1 MIQFKNLKKNFGSRE
16 ILRGL
21 DLTISKGEII
31 FLLGKSGV
39 GKSVLLKMIVGLMA
53 PSSGE
58 ILLDGE
64 EISNKSEEEFFEVR
78 KKCGM
83 VFQHPALF
91 DSLSIFDNVAFGLR
105 KSLKLNEEEVLT
117 RVKKSL
123 ELVHLKTNEDFYNK
137 KASEISYGTQ
147 KRVSLARSLAVAPEV
162 LLFDEPT
169 TGLDPISTNAINNL
183 IQNLSRTLNTTS
195 IVVSHDMECALA
207 IADQIVVLNEGMII
221 AKGTPQEIR
230 TNQLPVVKEFM
241 AEVKHG

>member
-83 VFQHPALF
+83 VFQHPAVF

>member
-1 MIQFKNLKKNFGSRE
+1 LIQFKNIKKNFGSRE

-91 DSLSIFDNVAFGLR
+91 DSLSVFDNVAFGLR
-105 KSLKLNEEEVLT
+105 KTLKLKEEEVLT

-183 IQNLSRTLNTTS
+183 IQNLSRTLKTTS

-221 AKGTPQEIR
+221 AKGTPEEIR

-241 AEVKHG
+241 AEVKNV